1 MCIELVSRDDDV
13 VRYVLLLTSACLA
26 ACGCSSS
33 DPADGSPDA
42 SEAPLDA
49 AIDSAIPRD
58 DATSGAEASV
68 DAAAEA
74 SAWVEGKIQVT
85 EEPGS
90 AWSVALEGKD
100 VVARHADRDV
110 ALLID
115 PTNGASDGRY
125 AGIYVSVD
133 KTPRFNGRYNA
144 TDCSMFV
151 PDRPFKNQQAVVV
164 HASGTTLTVTMTEGS
179 LSEMTDSQ
187 FPSDEP
193 FRWQSTW
200 ELETA
205 GLRLAA
211 SGLYYLLPSMDDC
224 MLTLLGEGGA
234 PIDELQ
240 LTTATAPFL
249 EYFHDVRTIQIASP
263 QGSFSISS
271 DAQILQVQVPS
282 YPDTG
287 LFELDFDH
295 SFKEKGQADIHI
307 EAVLPLG
314 G

>member
-13 VRYVLLLTSACLA
+13 VRYVLLLTTAFLA
-26 ACGCSSS
+26 SIGCSSS
-33 DPADGSPDA
+33 DPASSSPDA
-42 SEAPLDA
+42 SEVPDA
-49 AIDSAIPRD
+49 AFDTALLED
-58 DATSGAEASV
+58 DATAAPEAAIE
-68 DAAAEA
+68 AAAEA
-74 SAWVEGKIQVT
+74 SAWEEGKIQVT
-85 EEPGS
+85 EEPES
-90 AWSVALEGKD
+90 VWSVALEGKD
-100 VVARHADRDV
+100 VVARHTDRDV

-133 KTPRFNGRYNA
+133 GAPRFNGRYNA

-164 HASGTTLTVTMTEGS
+164 HAAGTTLTVTMTEGS

-193 FRWQSTW
+193 FRWKSTW
-200 ELETA
+200 VLETA

-224 MLTLLGEGGA
+224 KLTLLGEGGA
-234 PIDELQ
+234 TIDELQ

-249 EYFHDVRTIQIASP
+249 EYFDDVRAIQLASP

-271 DAQILQVQVPS
+271 DAQILQVQVPT

-295 SFKEKGQADIHI
+295 SFKEKGQADIHT
-307 EAVLPLG
+307 EVVLPIG